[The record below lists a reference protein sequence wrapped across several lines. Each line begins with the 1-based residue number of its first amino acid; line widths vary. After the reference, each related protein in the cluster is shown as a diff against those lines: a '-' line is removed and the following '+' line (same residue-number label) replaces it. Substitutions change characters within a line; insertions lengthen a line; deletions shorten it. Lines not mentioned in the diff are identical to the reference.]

1 MFEVLLIAVHEEFA
15 SLLVE
20 CTFREGHDQQALHR
34 LQDVVDRPGSRVPV
48 LLQRVNAN
56 LALFG
61 DVGMEDLRDEVAWI
75 TPNVP
80 LGGLLGKSC
89 STASLQRNTPPS

>member
-1 MFEVLLIAVHEEFA
+1 
-15 SLLVE
+15 
-20 CTFREGHDQQALHR
+20 
-34 LQDVVDRPGSRVPV
+34 
-48 LLQRVNAN
+48 
-56 LALFG
+56 
-61 DVGMEDLRDEVAWI
+61 MEDLRDEVAWI

>member
-1 MFEVLLIAVHEEFA
+1 MFEVLLVAVHEEFA
-15 SLLVE
+15 GLLVE
-20 CTFREGHDQQALHR
+20 CAFGEGDDEQALHG
-34 LQDVVDRPGSRVPV
+34 LQDVVDRPGSGVPV
-48 LLQRVNAN
+48 LLERVDAN

-61 DVGMEDLRDEVAWI
+61 DVGMEDLGDEVAWI
-75 TPNVP
+75 APYVP